1 MRRRALGWFVS
12 ACLCAAGSAALAI
25 VTTTATSAATSTTAS
40 AAASHVRTNT
50 ATDPPPEAAI
60 GDLDELMRLLARRQH
75 GRVEFIEQQFL
86 SILDHPLESSGE
98 LRYDAPDR
106 LEKRTLLPRP
116 ETLVL
121 SGAVLT
127 VERGEH
133 RHVLDLQRY
142 PQIQPFIESIR
153 ATLAGDRSAL
163 ERIFHVAFA
172 GSVERWSLT
181 LVPLDP
187 QLARTVK
194 QVQIDGSRDQLS
206 RVEIRQADGDR
217 SLMTLRAP
225 AAP

>member
-1 MRRRALGWFVS
+1 MRRCALGLLVS
-12 ACLCAAGSAALAI
+12 GCLCAAGGAALAAAGGVSPAT
-25 VTTTATSAATSTTAS
+25 VTTAASTP
-40 AAASHVRTNT
+40 ASHVRTNT
-50 ATDPPPEAAI
+50 ATDPLPDAAI
-60 GDLDELMRLLARRQH
+60 GDLDEVMHLLAKRQH

-86 SILDHPLESSGE
+86 SILKHPVESSGE

-121 SGAVLT
+121 SGGVLT

-133 RHVLDLQRY
+133 RHVLDLHRY
-142 PQIQPFIESIR
+142 PQIQPFVESIR
-153 ATLAGDRSAL
+153 ATLAGDRTAL

-172 GSVERWSLT
+172 GGVERWSLT
-181 LVPLDP
+181 LVPLDH

-217 SLMTLRAP
+217 SLMTLRTP

>member
-1 MRRRALGWFVS
+1 MMRRALGPLVL
-12 ACLCAAGSAALAI
+12 ACLCAASSALP
-25 VTTTATSAATSTTAS
+25 VTA
-40 AAASHVRTNT
+40 TNT
-50 ATDPPPEAAI
+50 APRAAMS
-60 GDLDELMRLLARRQH
+60 DLDDVMGLLAMRQH

-86 SILDHPLESSGE
+86 AILNHPVESSGE

-121 SGAVLT
+121 AGGVLT
-127 VERGEH
+127 VERGGH
-133 RHVLDLQRY
+133 RHMLDLHRY
-142 PQIQPFIESIR
+142 PQIRPFVESIR

-163 ERIFHVAFA
+163 ERIFHVEFA

-181 LVPLDP
+181 LVPLDH
-187 QLARTVK
+187 QLTRTVK
-194 QVQIDGSRDQLS
+194 QVQIDGSRDQLL
-206 RVEIRQADGDR
+206 RIEIRQADGDR